1 MILLL
6 NFISFLTISVFAQER
21 IQETYFFKAYQQET
35 PKKIVWIL
43 GSLPEDFKMEDFPPN
58 IWEIFKK
65 SDQFL
70 VELTLADRITFAK
83 TLFMYFEMN
92 LNVEQIVEQMS
103 HIAQSIEESLS
114 RTLDGQLIQ
123 LAESLN
129 LSSVSFESLND
140 VTEWNKRLK
149 EYELE
154 ERIELHKQQR
164 NLSDLYRTARFLEHQ
179 AELIKNAERIDAFYK
194 MQKRVL
200 RLYKNFDSAGLSQK
214 PIHQKHQHRFL
225 RAQGISQTDINTM
238 SVREQN
244 NRLIFEKCRKWTDK
258 IIHIMSS
265 QDHTEFQVFASV
277 YAYYALLELNHG
289 ILGQLQQAGYTV
301 EHIRQKNLSNILN
314 GEALILR

>member
-6 NFISFLTISVFAQER
+6 NLISFLTISVFAQER

-83 TLFMYFEMN
+83 TLSMYFEMN

-140 VTEWNKRLK
+140 VREWNQKIIN
-149 EYELE
+149 YGLE
-154 ERIELHKQQR
+154 EYGEVQKYQR
-164 NLSDLYRTARFLEHQ
+164 NLSGLYRTARFLEHQ
-179 AELIKNAERIDAFYK
+179 AELIKNVEKIEAFQE
-194 MQKRVL
+194 MQQRVL
-200 RLYKNFDSAGLSQK
+200 RAYRNFDSVGLSQE
-214 PIHQKHQHRFL
+214 PFHQKHQYRFL
-225 RAQGISQTDINTM
+225 RDQGISQTDINTM

-301 EHIRQKNLSNILN
+301 EHIRQKDLGNILN
-314 GEALILR
+314 SEVLILR

>member
-6 NFISFLTISVFAQER
+6 NLISFLTISVFAQER
-21 IQETYFFKAYQQET
+21 IQQTFLFKAFRPET

-92 LNVEQIVEQMS
+92 LNIEQIVEQMS

-140 VTEWNKRLK
+140 VTEWNQRLK

-179 AELIKNAERIDAFYK
+179 AELIKNVEKIEAFQE
-194 MQKRVL
+194 MQQRVL
-200 RLYKNFDSAGLSQK
+200 RSYKNFNSAKLSQE
-214 PIHQKHQHRFL
+214 PFHQKHQHRFL
-225 RAQGISQTDINTM
+225 RDQGISPTDIDAM
-238 SVREQN
+238 GVQEQN

-265 QDHTEFQVFASV
+265 QDHTEFQIFASV

-289 ILGQLQQAGYTV
+289 ILGQLQDAGYTID
-301 EHIRQKNLSNILN
+301 HIKQENLSHILN